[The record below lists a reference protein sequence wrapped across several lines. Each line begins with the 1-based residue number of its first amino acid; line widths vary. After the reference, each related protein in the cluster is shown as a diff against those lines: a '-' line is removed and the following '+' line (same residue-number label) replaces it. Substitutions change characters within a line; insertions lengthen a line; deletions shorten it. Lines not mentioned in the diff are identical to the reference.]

1 MRNKV
6 KVKSGVTEFEVIGSD
21 DVVKQES
28 ENCLKM
34 LFPAPGSEIGMTLVD
49 VKNGQ
54 AVRTERGRWNMGR
67 PCNEDAVGK
76 RYIKNDNLML
86 YRDSNREILEGS
98 GLRCDKSDQERENT
112 ERSMVRKVFFC
123 ILHSLLRH

>member
-6 KVKSGVTEFEVIGSD
+6 KVKSGITEFEVMGSE

-28 ENCLKM
+28 ENCLKT
-34 LFPAPGSEIGMTLVD
+34 LFPAPGTEIGMTLVD

-54 AVRTERGRWNMGR
+54 AVRTERGRWDMGR
-67 PCNEDAVGK
+67 PCDEDAAGK
-76 RYIKNDNLML
+76 RYIKNDNLMWH
-86 YRDSNREILEGS
+86 RNSNREIFWGS
-98 GLRCDKSDQERENT
+98 GLRCDKSNQERENT

-123 ILHSLLRH
+123 ILHSLLKH